1 VDASGSL
8 WARASW
14 FAEFFDCL
22 MILFVRRAS
31 STAAKSASGVSRR
44 PLLELVADSKVD
56 LSAGGDRD
64 YDQPCTV
71 MPLRSTADPPRATI
85 AGNRLG

>member
-1 VDASGSL
+1 
-8 WARASW
+8 
-14 FAEFFDCL
+14 
-22 MILFVRRAS
+22 
-31 STAAKSASGVSRR
+31 
-44 PLLELVADSKVD
+44 LLELVADSKVD